1 MKKTIFSLLA
11 VWMSIIWLSI
21 GSVALA
27 DSAGYTIESYDVS
40 MDVKIDGS
48 MDVTEKIGVNFTES
62 RHWIF
67 RKIPITNLNT
77 KRVVTIENLT
87 AIGDPIASNGIIWN
101 YYEIKLWSSSVYLN
115 WPHTYTIKYTVKN
128 AIVPFGTEALT
139 GANYA
144 LSTWWSD
151 TISGNQWQELYR
163 NVIWGERETSIK
175 NVSYSVI
182 LPKGISF
189 SSGQTFI
196 YYGSYGQKKTAGATL
211 TQVTPTKIAWS
222 VNQTLSPK
230 EGMSIWLQF
239 PSSFFS
245 LPANYEKYFYAPWNE
260 TPSQAP
266 ASAIANPVSPS
277 PDYSYQTPGHSSGWS
292 FLKNVLTSLFRV
304 FFWLFF
310 AVVFFNSSIKSIIK
324 GSASIWKPAWKSEK
338 TTTIYYTPPKNIEPL
353 KAFYFWYN
361 TTNPRIF
368 TALLYYRA
376 TKWRV
381 TIKKTQKKSIRGLIK
396 TITYIVTEKEKAPSN
411 QTPIE
416 AATMQDFFGSYD
428 ETLDSITLEQTQSVR
443 TKISHI
449 FEELESS
456 LDKNNELIR
465 SWGRVFKKYT
475 LTEKGEQLFEEMRGW
490 KEYLQKVER
499 PVIEQELKNDP
510 DFINKILPWAVL
522 FGIETK
528 LLAIIG
534 DLVQDAAQ
542 WWYSS
547 YDGTLL
553 NPLAFK
559 SMNSA
564 MAASTVIPQSSSS
577 GWFSWGG
584 WWFSWFGWGGGG
596 GFSWWG
602 GWWGGGGSW

>member
-48 MDVTEKIGVNFTES
+48 MDVTEKIGVNFTEP
-62 RHWIF
+62 RRWIY

-77 KRVVTIENLT
+77 KRVVTIKNLT

-128 AIVPFGTEALT
+128 AIVPFGTEAMT
-139 GANYA
+139 GVNYA
-144 LSTWWSD
+144 LSTWWST
-151 TISGNQWQELYR
+151 TISGNQWDEFYR
-163 NVIWGERETSIK
+163 NVIWPERDTSIK
-175 NVSYSVI
+175 NITYSVT
-182 LPKGISF
+182 LPKSISF

-245 LPANYEKYFYAPWNE
+245 LPANYEQYFYAPIE
-260 TPSQAP
+260 GS
-266 ASAIANPVSPS
+266 PVIDSSSPR
-277 PDYSYQTPGHSSGWS
+277 QSSEWDWES
-292 FLKNVLTSLFRV
+292 ILFRILNNFFGL
-304 FFWLFF
+304 FFWVAFIFGLRG
-310 AVVFFNSSIKSIIK
+310 ARRS
-324 GSASIWKPAWKSEK
+324 GATWTKPAWKSGK

-564 MAASTVIPQSSSS
+564 MAASTVVPQSSSW
-577 GWFSWGG
+577 GGFSWGG
-584 WWFSWFGWGGGG
+584 WWSSWFGWWGWWSSGWWGWGGGG
-596 GFSWWG
+596 GSW
-602 GWWGGGGSW
+602 

>member
-1 MKKTIFSLLA
+1 
-11 VWMSIIWLSI
+11 MSIVWLSI
-21 GSVALA
+21 GSVAFA

-48 MDVTEKIGVNFTES
+48 MDVTEKIGVNFTEP
-62 RHWIF
+62 RRWIY

-77 KRVVTIENLT
+77 KRVVTIKDLT

-101 YYEIKLWSSSVYLN
+101 NYEIKLWSSSVYLN

-163 NVIWGERETSIK
+163 NVIWVERETSIK
-175 NVSYSVI
+175 NVSYSVT

-245 LPANYEKYFYAPWNE
+245 LPTDYEKYFYVPWSSFFSKLLKSIWN
-260 TPSQAP
+260 
-266 ASAIANPVSPS
+266 IFLWIL
-277 PDYSYQTPGHSSGWS
+277 DY
-292 FLKNVLTSLFRV
+292 FDL
-304 FFWLFF
+304 LFF
-310 AVVFFNSSIKSIIK
+310 LIVIILWPSALIFRWERI
-324 GSASIWKPAWKSEK
+324 GSMWSKPAWKSEK

-353 KAFYFWYN
+353 KAFYFRYN
-361 TTNPRIF
+361 ADNPRIF
-368 TALLYYRA
+368 TAIIYYRA
-376 TKWRV
+376 TRWR
-381 TIKKTQKKSIRGLIK
+381 ISIEKIQKKSYFGGLK
-396 TITYIVTEKEKAPSN
+396 TTAYKVTEKQLAPEG
-411 QTPIE
+411 QTALE
-416 AATMQDFFGSYD
+416 ASTMQDLFGNYD
-428 ETLDSITLEQTQSVR
+428 KRLDSVILEENNSVR
-443 TKISHI
+443 RKINNI
-449 FEELESS
+449 YKELEDF
-456 LDKNNELIR
+456 DKETELVI
-465 SWGRVFKKYT
+465 WYWYVFKKPT
-475 LTEKGEQLFEEMRGW
+475 LTEKGEKLFEEMRGW

-499 PVIEQELKNDP
+499 PVIDQELKKDP

-522 FGIETK
+522 FGIETR
-528 LLAIIG
+528 LLTVIG
-534 DLVQDAAQ
+534 DLVQASAQ

-547 YDGTLL
+547 YDGTMLD
-553 NPLAFK
+553 PLAFK
-559 SMNSA
+559 RMNSSISS
-564 MAASTVIPQSSSS
+564 STVGPQSYSLD
-577 GWFSWGG
+577 WFSWGG
-584 WWFSWFGWGGGG
+584 WWSSWFSSWGGGG
-596 GFSWWG
+596 GGWWSSG
-602 GWWGGGGSW
+602 WWGWWGGGGSW